1 MIAIVVIDNDAESIK
16 ILMPDLHSDYEVHS
30 LGSVNK
36 QLALLDTSGTKT
48 RDMFKLL
55 G

>member
-1 MIAIVVIDNDAESIK
+1 
-16 ILMPDLHSDYEVHS
+16 MPDLHSDYEVHS
-30 LGSVNK
+30 IASVNK
-36 QLALLDTSGTKT
+36 QISLLDTSGTKT